1 MIEKI
6 RLWRGLV
13 LVFAV
18 LLSIAITAAIV
29 LESFR
34 SQIDNFLG
42 TRSEVIESTDD
53 GTLYSAFTPPED
65 VLNEDG
71 SGNSQKL
78 IQKFIDYGRRQT
90 SGGAVLLKN
99 GGGGADEALPLASGS
114 SVTLLG
120 LRSHVMIHGAGQ
132 GMPIRGPVITL
143 EEALGESRTDFN
155 DPANSASGT
164 FTTLTDYDFEGAG
177 FKLNPTMIENYDT
190 LNETCQ
196 QTLTGPW
203 RLTSSGFY
211 SGPYD
216 PKEPSIADIEAV
228 DPDYESSFGEYGDAA
243 IVVIGRPGGENRDYE
258 RGGVAEGLGA
268 EEPLELTT
276 NERDIID
283 KAAEH
288 FEKVI
293 VLLNCTSPM
302 EIGEL
307 KDNDKVDSVLWVGHP
322 GNYGTLGI
330 ADILCGRVS
339 PSGSL
344 YDIYAE
350 KGMSHPAMVNFG
362 DYTLANPESDYTRQ
376 ASNGGNNAKY
386 VIEAESIYVG
396 YRYYETRYNDI
407 IEGRGNADSAA
418 GAVASS
424 GNWNYTEEVAYGFG
438 YGMSYSD
445 FTQELVG
452 RPEIEHGA
460 HDFTMTFTVRVTNSA
475 SGVPAACNV
484 QLYGQAPY
492 KQNGVEKSAIQ
503 LLAYDKTD
511 VLDPGDSETLTIK
524 VDLQNLASY
533 DSTHDNG
540 DGTKGTYILDEG
552 DYYFAIGNGAHD
564 ALNNI
569 LAAQGKT
576 VSNTSG
582 RMDYDGDASKTFEY
596 AYDYA
601 GSGAV
606 DDTTFSV
613 SKAGVKVSNHLEY
626 ADWNYFEPGKVT
638 YLSRSNW
645 SGTYPVEY
653 TNMTATDEMLD
664 QINGKL
670 YTIKTDDDT
679 SDILFDQDNGM
690 HFSEMKFAEFDDPR
704 WDDLIA
710 QMSIEEC
717 MGVIASCGNSFRT
730 IESVGFLEA
739 SLTENSG
746 NGVDLQLFQT
756 NTPEAPWTIATENDK
771 SDPNADYEM
780 EVFGCGPLVASSF
793 DPDLQYELGEMVGL
807 QALMVG
813 MPILWGPGLN
823 THRHPYNG
831 RNSDYYSEDP
841 VLSGGI
847 AMEFAM
853 GALDY
858 GLIAAPKHFAFNDQ
872 ETNRKGVA
880 PYMTEQR
887 AREVE
892 LRAFQI
898 AVEATK
904 YDEIEGKDVGM
915 IGLMC
920 SFSKIGA
927 VECTASRGL
936 MTDILQN
943 EWGFH
948 GYAVTDISDDFDL
961 FTAVTYA
968 GTTGYDVRSKHTSSG
983 FSQYESLADKVIPSP
998 ELYEN
1003 DATILQALKHAAHNV
1018 LWVFCQSNLMNMYN
1032 STSHA
1037 VWQMT
1042 WWRGAYISMI
1052 VVFGVLAAASAALY
1066 VIGSIKKRREV
1077 N

>member
-1 MIEKI
+1 M
-6 RLWRGLV
+6 
-13 LVFAV
+13 
-18 LLSIAITAAIV
+18 
-29 LESFR
+29 
-34 SQIDNFLG
+34 
-42 TRSEVIESTDD
+42 
-53 GTLYSAFTPPED
+53 
-65 VLNEDG
+65 
-71 SGNSQKL
+71 
-78 IQKFIDYGRRQT
+78 
-90 SGGAVLLKN
+90 
-99 GGGGADEALPLASGS
+99 
-114 SVTLLG
+114 
-120 LRSHVMIHGAGQ
+120 
-132 GMPIRGPVITL
+132 
-143 EEALGESRTDFN
+143 
-155 DPANSASGT
+155 
-164 FTTLTDYDFEGAG
+164 
-177 FKLNPTMIENYDT
+177 
-190 LNETCQ
+190 
-196 QTLTGPW
+196 
-203 RLTSSGFY
+203 
-211 SGPYD
+211 
-216 PKEPSIADIEAV
+216 
-228 DPDYESSFGEYGDAA
+228 
-243 IVVIGRPGGENRDYE
+243 
-258 RGGVAEGLGA
+258 
-268 EEPLELTT
+268 
-276 NERDIID
+276 
-283 KAAEH
+283 
-288 FEKVI
+288 
-293 VLLNCTSPM
+293 
-302 EIGEL
+302 
-307 KDNDKVDSVLWVGHP
+307 
-322 GNYGTLGI
+322 
-330 ADILCGRVS
+330 
-339 PSGSL
+339 
-344 YDIYAE
+344 
-350 KGMSHPAMVNFG
+350 
-362 DYTLANPESDYTRQ
+362 
-376 ASNGGNNAKY
+376 
-386 VIEAESIYVG
+386 
-396 YRYYETRYNDI
+396 
-407 IEGRGNADSAA
+407 
-418 GAVASS
+418 
-424 GNWNYTEEVAYGFG
+424 
-438 YGMSYSD
+438 
-445 FTQELVG
+445 
-452 RPEIEHGA
+452 
-460 HDFTMTFTVRVTNSA
+460 
-475 SGVPAACNV
+475 

-638 YLSRSNW
+638 YLSRSNL

-780 EVFGCGPLVASSF
+780 EVIGCGPLVASSF

-807 QALMVG
+807 QALMAG

-853 GALDY
+853 GALEY

-872 ETNRKGVA
+872 ETNRNGIA
-880 PYMTEQR
+880 PFMTEQR

-936 MTDILQN
+936 MTDILQG

-961 FTAVTYA
+961 FTAIAYA
-968 GTTGYDVRSKHTSSG
+968 GTTGYDVRRGHTPSG
-983 FSQYESLADKVIPSP
+983 FSQYESLADGVTPSP
-998 ELYEN
+998 GLYEN
-1003 DATILQALKHAAHNV
+1003 DATMLEALKHAAHNV

-1066 VIGSIKKRREV
+1066 VIGSVKKRREV
-1077 N
+1077 K